1 MRKLHSKMPLE
12 NEVALAE
19 NPFEPY
25 LMDALWARGWRHFG
39 PMLFRYSETDLGSA
53 VGRIIPLR
61 IDLEKFRLSES
72 QRRTLRR
79 NVDLCVSFG
88 APVIRVPERTLFHA
102 HASRFREN
110 IPSAPETFLG
120 TDPASGI
127 PCEIRQLSVTGDG
140 GCLLAASY
148 VAVGSEAW
156 SSIYAMFDPAES
168 RRRLGIATLLWEIE
182 AAREAGCRWLYHG
195 YAFREPSHYDYKKG
209 FSGLEWYD
217 WERWNDTPPPGVAV
231 D

>member
-1 MRKLHSKMPLE
+1 MRKLHSTMPLM

-19 NPFEPY
+19 GPCEPV

-39 PMLFRYSETDLGSA
+39 PIFFRYSETDLGQE
-53 VGRIIPLR
+53 VGHIIPLR

-79 NVDLCVSFG
+79 NTDLRVAFG
-88 APVIRVPERTLFHA
+88 SPVIGSPERMLFHA

-110 IPSAPETFLG
+110 IPSSPEAFLG
-120 TDPASGI
+120 SDPDSGI
-127 PCEIRQLSVTGDG
+127 PCEIRKLSATGDG
-140 GCLLAASY
+140 GRLLAASY
-148 VAVGSEAW
+148 VAVGRKAW
-156 SSIYAMFDPAES
+156 SSIYAMFDPEAS

-209 FSGLEWYD
+209 FSGMEWYD
-217 WERWNDTPPPGVAV
+217 WERWNDAPPSGGV
-231 D
+231 